1 MIFIWCSNKISC
13 IPHPPTLFRLFV
25 KIGNTLFR
33 KLIKFEGNGKN
44 VLNHCF
50 ALFCVTHFSLKVE
63 GTNKKVG
70 WGTRVGINKYLKLI
84 QRKLLPLCG
93 VKEMSIKT
101 EKHCKKFEKSVFC
114 LDYKKLLTW
123 NILFFGFIKFGI
135 FKSLKVPKRS
145 LNLTWFHFQYFA
157 LE

>member
-1 MIFIWCSNKISC
+1 MIFIWCYFKISC
-13 IPHPPTLFRLFV
+13 IPHPPTLSRLFV

-84 QRKLLPLCG
+84 QRKLLPLFG

-101 EKHCKKFEKSVFC
+101 EKHCKKVWKIC
-114 LDYKKLLTW
+114 
-123 NILFFGFIKFGI
+123 ILFGLQKTVYSDFF
-135 FKSLKVPKRS
+135 LA
-145 LNLTWFHFQYFA
+145 LQY
-157 LE
+157 